1 MKTRLIAMFAVVALA
16 MMMMVSAI
24 ALFAAEDIAGMLKVK
39 LQ

>member
-1 MKTRLIAMFAVVALA
+1 VILFAVTALA
-16 MMMMVSAI
+16 MMTLVSAI